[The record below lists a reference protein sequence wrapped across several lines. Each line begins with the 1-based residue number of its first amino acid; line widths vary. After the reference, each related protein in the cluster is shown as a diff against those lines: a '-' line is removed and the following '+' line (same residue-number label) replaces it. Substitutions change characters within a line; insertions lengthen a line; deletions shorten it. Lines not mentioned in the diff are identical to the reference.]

1 MRKRFLYG
9 SGIVLLLI
17 LATLVVWQGSF
28 SEFEVYPENL
38 EQTFIFW
45 AVSTLVFVLTIT
57 LGFILCR
64 TGIKLYI
71 GRLRNREGSRIES
84 KLYFGALAL
93 SFMPVCF
100 LVFFTYEVLNRQVDK
115 WFSRPGEQVRL
126 NYIAI
131 GETLGREL
139 DEKLQVQAALLAGR
153 PETRA
158 LLDSGAGDPQFLQRF
173 CQDQNLA
180 AAEISLVPS
189 GRVLDRCG
197 DPAALQPGAGH
208 IRVARRRVRAG
219 KPDAALIS
227 LAAKVPL
234 DIAATQNRIQTYLK
248 AIDELVNQRKSL
260 RSFYILMQA
269 LIALF
274 TLYVSTW
281 IARLLARQISG
292 PIAALLRGADE
303 VGEGNLD
310 YRVDVGALDELAGL
324 VRGFNQMTSQLQA
337 NRGELEARRRFTEA
351 ILESIPN
358 GVISVSADGWIQ
370 KVNRALSKI
379 FPAEAVTRARRL
391 EDLFPREDAAEIRYM
406 MKRARRSGATSRE
419 MVLKTDRQTLHLA
432 ITVSALE
439 EKLNSAFVI
448 VLEDLSDLLR
458 AQKAAAW
465 REVARRIAHEIRNP
479 LTPIALSAER
489 IGRQI
494 ERQPMTPEVR
504 RIVQEC
510 TAIIAKEVE
519 SVKTLVNEFA
529 QFARFPTA
537 QLMRENLNRVVTD
550 ALAVFN
556 GRLDGIR
563 VQERLAAGLPPVLVD
578 AEQFQRVVVNLVD
591 NAAEAM
597 QSSLVK
603 ELQIV
608 TQAGPGDTVELIVAD
623 TGCGVSAEDKER
635 LFLPYFSTK
644 GRGTGLGLAIVN
656 NIVADHNGT
665 IRVED
670 NLPSG
675 ARFTVAIPVIVEPDE
690 PKNQISDV
698 GCQISDDGSQS
709 SPQLPEALPE
719 PSEIRNPKSEIPSPE
734 IHSPVARS

>member
-28 SEFEVYPENL
+28 RVDAYPENL
-38 EQTFIFW
+38 DQTFLFT
-45 AVSTLVFVLTIT
+45 AVSTLVFVLMVT
-57 LGFILCR
+57 LGFILAR

-126 NYIAI
+126 NYIGI
-131 GETLGREL
+131 GETLDKQL
-139 DEKLQVQAALLAGR
+139 DEKLQLQAALLAAR

-158 LLDSGAGDPQFLQRF
+158 LLDAGTPGAPFLQAF
-173 CQDQNLA
+173 CQDQKLA
-180 AAEISLVPS
+180 AAEISLAPS

-197 DPAALQPGAGH
+197 DQAALQPGTKD
-208 IRVARRRVRAG
+208 IKVTRRRVRAG

-234 DIAATQNRIQTYLK
+234 DIAATNHQIQTYLK

-260 RSFYILMQA
+260 RSFYISMQA

-292 PIAALLRGADE
+292 PIAALLRAADE

-310 YRVDVGALDELAGL
+310 YRVEVGALDELAGL
-324 VRGFNQMTSQLQA
+324 VRGFNEMTSQLQA

-379 FPAEAVTRARRL
+379 FPDDAVTRARRL

-406 MKRARRSGATSRE
+406 MKRARRTGATSRE
-419 MVLKTDRQTLHLA
+419 MVLKTDKQTLHLA

-439 EKLNSAFVI
+439 EKLTSAFVI
-448 VLEDLSDLLR
+448 VLEDTSDLLR

-465 REVARRIAHEIRNP
+465 REVARRIAHEIKNP

-489 IGRQI
+489 IGRQV
-494 ERQPMTPEVR
+494 ERQPLSPEVR

-537 QLMRENLNRVVTD
+537 QLTRENLNRVVTD

-563 VQERLAAGLPPVLVD
+563 VQERLAAGLPPVLID

-603 ELQIV
+603 ELQIT
-608 TQAGPGDTVELIVAD
+608 TQAGHGDTVELIVAD

-675 ARFTVAIPVIVEPDE
+675 ARFTVEIPIIVEPE
-690 PKNQISDV
+690 GP
-698 GCQISDDGSQS
+698 
-709 SPQLPEALPE
+709 PE
-719 PSEIRNPKSEIPSPE
+719 PSEIRNPKSEIQ
-734 IHSPVARS
+734 SPVARS